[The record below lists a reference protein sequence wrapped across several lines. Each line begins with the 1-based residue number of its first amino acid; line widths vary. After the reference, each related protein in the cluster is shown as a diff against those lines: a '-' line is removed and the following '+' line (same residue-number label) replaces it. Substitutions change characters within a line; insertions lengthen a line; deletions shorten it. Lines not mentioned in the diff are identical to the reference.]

1 MLEIKRGNMFDKGH
15 ECYFCPVNTVGT
27 MGNGLAKYFAERYPD
42 VEAIYKQLCE
52 SQQLTTET
60 PCLVTS
66 NSGQKIILFATKK
79 DWRNPSEKSYI
90 ETGLQY
96 FIEES
101 AFGEFHFVDEIAL
114 PALGCGKGGL
124 DFHNDVRDLLIEYLD
139 PWLGQ
144 ATVYLT
150 DAS

>member
-1 MLEIKRGNMFDKGH
+1 MLEIKRGSMFDKAH
-15 ECYFCPVNTVGT
+15 EVYFCPVNTVGT

-42 VEAIYKQLCE
+42 IEVAYQDLLK

-66 NSGQKIILFATKK
+66 NTGQKVILFATKK
-79 DWRNPSEKSYI
+79 DWRDPSEVSWI

-101 AFGEFHFVDEIAL
+101 AFGVFHHVDEIAL

-124 DFHNDVRDLLIEYLD
+124 DFHKDVRDILFEYLE
-139 PWLGQ
+139 PWFGT

-150 DAS
+150 DSN